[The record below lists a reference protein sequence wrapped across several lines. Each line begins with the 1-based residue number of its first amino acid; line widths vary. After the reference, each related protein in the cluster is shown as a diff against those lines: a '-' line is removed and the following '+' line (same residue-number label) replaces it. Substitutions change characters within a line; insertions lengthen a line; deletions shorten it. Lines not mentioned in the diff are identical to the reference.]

1 MNAGDKP
8 VFSNNGLVTT
18 IGWGLNGKVTY
29 VLEGSVFVAGAAI
42 QWLRD
47 ELHLVDSAFRYGIFC
62 GKSAGC
68 KRMLC
73 SACIY
78 GTWSS
83 LLGSVCTW
91 YNCRTDP
98 WV

>member
-18 IGWGLNGKVTY
+18 IGWGLNGEITY

-47 ELHLVDSAFRYGIFC
+47 ELHLVDSASDTEYLRERYRMQTAATSCLHLQDLELLTGI
-62 GKSAGC
+62 SMPVA
-68 KRMLC
+68 R
-73 SACIY
+73 S
-78 GTWSS
+78 W
-83 LLGSVCTW
+83 
-91 YNCRTDP
+91 D
-98 WV
+98 